1 MGEKEAKEATG
12 VVQPQSTLDVESGEE
27 QRAASP
33 GDVGYVPQDNREVD
47 FFTRNGLNLRSF
59 QRRTFS
65 SKKPLPFPR
74 ARPRRQTANTTI
86 CGH

>member
-1 MGEKEAKEATG
+1 MMGEQEVKEAKG
-12 VVQPQSTLDVESGEE
+12 VAQSRSTSDFESGEE

-65 SKKPLPFPR
+65 SNKTLPFPR
-74 ARPRRQTANTTI
+74 ARSASKQLT
-86 CGH
+86 